1 MNIWKKVLAWC
12 KGDQSLLVRSL
23 PLGFTLHL
31 SWGGK
36 DLLYRCEYFEFIG
49 WTLLIS
55 LLGYAIFA
63 LPHILLLNENTEH
76 KFTNLNVLTG
86 ELFVFL
92 AIVGWIVG

>member
-1 MNIWKKVLAWC
+1 MNIIKKISEWC
-12 KGDQSLLVRSL
+12 KDDKSLMVRSL

-36 DLLYRCEYFEFIG
+36 ELLYRGEYFEFIG
-49 WTLLIS
+49 WTLFIS
-55 LLGYAIFA
+55 LLGYAILA
-63 LPHILLLNENTEH
+63 LPHILLLNENPEH

-92 AIVGWIVG
+92 AIVAWIVG